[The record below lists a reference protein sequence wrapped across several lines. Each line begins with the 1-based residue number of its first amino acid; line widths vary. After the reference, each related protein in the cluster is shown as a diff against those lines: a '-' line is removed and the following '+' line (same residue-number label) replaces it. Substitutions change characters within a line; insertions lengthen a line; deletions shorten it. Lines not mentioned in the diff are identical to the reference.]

1 MEQKL
6 NPVTSISE
14 KDRTKI
20 VNTLFQIKVAGY
32 GHTHCGVNK
41 KNLSQRSF
49 FWNCS
54 SMLLVV
60 AGYERL
66 DS

>member
-32 GHTHCGVNK
+32 GHTPCGFKK
-41 KNLSQRSF
+41 KNLSQRNFS
-49 FWNCS
+49 WNCS
-54 SMLLVV
+54 SILLVV
-60 AGYERL
+60 AGSERL
-66 DS
+66 GS

>member
-49 FWNCS
+49 FLELLFYAVS
-54 SMLLVV
+54 S
-60 AGYERL
+60 RWF
-66 DS
+66 